1 MFNLKGKSAAVT
13 GGGSGIGKA
22 VSTALAVQGASVYV
36 LDLQLETAQS
46 TAEEIK
52 KAGGKA
58 LGIACDVSI
67 EKSVK
72 DAFELIDEKESN
84 FSILVNSAGLSHIGN
99 IEKTT
104 IADFDRLYNVN
115 VKGIF
120 LTMQNALPLMLD
132 AGGGTVIN
140 LASVAAYVGISDR
153 FAYSMTKS
161 AVVGMTLAFA
171 RDYIDQNVRCNCISP
186 GRVHTPFVDN
196 FLSKNYPGKEA
207 EMFEKLAKTQP
218 IGRMGTPQE
227 IAHLV
232 VYLASDEA
240 SFITGSNYN
249 IDGGFISIKM

>member
-22 VSTALAVQGASVYV
+22 VSLALGAQGAFVYV
-36 LDLQLETAQS
+36 LDLQKESAQN
-46 TAEEIK
+46 TAEEIN

-58 LGIACDVSI
+58 LGIVCDVSI
-67 EKSVK
+67 ENSVK
-72 DAFELIDEKESN
+72 DAFEFIDERESN
-84 FSILVNSAGLSHIGN
+84 LAILVNSAGLSHIGN
-99 IEKTT
+99 IEKTSV
-104 IADFDRLYNVN
+104 ADLDRLYNVN

-120 LTMQNALPLMLD
+120 LTMQNALPLMVD

-140 LASVAAYVGISDR
+140 LASVAAYVGIPDR
-153 FAYSMTKS
+153 FAYSMTKG

-171 RDYIDQNVRCNCISP
+171 RDHIDKNIRCNCISP

-196 FLSKNYPGKEA
+196 FLSKNYPGQEA

-218 IGRMGTPQE
+218 IGRMGTSDE

-240 SFITGSNYN
+240 AFITGSNYN

>member
-22 VSTALAVQGASVYV
+22 VSLALAAQGASVYV
-36 LDLQLETAQS
+36 LDLQKESAQN
-46 TAEEIK
+46 TAEEIN

-58 LGIACDVSI
+58 LGIVCDVSI
-67 EKSVK
+67 ENSVK
-72 DAFELIDEKESN
+72 DAFELIDERESN
-84 FSILVNSAGLSHIGN
+84 LAILVNSAGLSHIGN
-99 IEKTT
+99 IEKTSVT
-104 IADFDRLYNVN
+104 DLDRLYNVN

-120 LTMQNALPLMLD
+120 LTMQNALPLMVD

-140 LASVAAYVGISDR
+140 LASVAAYVGIPDR
-153 FAYSMTKS
+153 FAYSMTKG

-171 RDYIDQNVRCNCISP
+171 RDHIEKNIRCNCISP

-196 FLSKNYPGKEA
+196 FLSKNYPGQEA

-218 IGRMGTPQE
+218 IGRMGTSEE

-240 SFITGSNYN
+240 AFITGSNYN